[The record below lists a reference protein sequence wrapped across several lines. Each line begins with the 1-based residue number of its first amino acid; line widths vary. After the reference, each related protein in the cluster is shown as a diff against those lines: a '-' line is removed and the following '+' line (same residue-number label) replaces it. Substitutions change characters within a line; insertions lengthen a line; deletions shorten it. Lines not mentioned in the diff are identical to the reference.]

1 MSQQHRREHTE
12 KNYVG
17 ANDAYN
23 ISRIS
28 WNFRFGLE
36 SGTVPPV
43 RDTVKRFVIG
53 STPDGAIPHQ
63 HSPKLPICGRLLQHL
78 SLPQRAYGWIRLP
91 TGT

>member
-36 SGTVPPV
+36 SGTRVHPSRP
-43 RDTVKRFVIG
+43 FA
-53 STPDGAIPHQ
+53 TP
-63 HSPKLPICGRLLQHL
+63 
-78 SLPQRAYGWIRLP
+78 
-91 TGT
+91 